1 MATDR
6 RAADLAAEARHAAER
21 VALYQQRIYSGRAD
35 GRRLPEL
42 QRAAAGAADRAARAR
57 RKAEDDAPEPATG

>member
-1 MATDR
+1 MAPNPRSAELD
-6 RAADLAAEARHAAER
+6 AEARHAAER

-42 QRAAAGAADRAARAR
+42 QRVAAGAAERAARNHE
-57 RKAEDDAPEPATG
+57 AEAEREGPPANP